1 MSIQIVNAKAAS
13 TRYSCNSGALYLLLR
28 VIREG
33 VRKVLSSNG
42 SLLRDDRTVDGVGG
56 YVNLLSGLGRIHH
69 LRSVPWSDRL
79 RTDRGSS
86 IESAGGLSRG
96 LGIIILS
103 AGGDVVAVC
112 AGALIA
118 ALRSGLEA
126 IAEIWS
132 E

>member
-1 MSIQIVNAKAAS
+1 MSIQIINAKAAS

-33 VRKVLSSNG
+33 VNKGLSSNG
-42 SLLRDDRTVDGVGG
+42 GLLRDDRTVDGVRRHVDLVG
-56 YVNLLSGLGRIHH
+56 SLGWLHH
-69 LRSVPWSDRL
+69 LRSVPWSDRI
-79 RTDRGSS
+79 RTGRGSS

-103 AGGDVVAVC
+103 TGGDVAAVC

-118 ALRSGLEA
+118 ALRFGLEA
-126 IAEIWS
+126 FAEVWS